1 MWAGGESYVSA
12 HEFKKVIGKFAPQ
25 FYGYGQQDS
34 QELLSYLLDGL
45 HEDLNRVIKKPEV
58 ESIDYFGDAKWTVEE
73 QKQHDSEMAPKFF
86 MNYKKRNDSVI
97 CDLMVGQ
104 YKSTLI
110 CPQCKRIS
118 IIFDPFLM
126 LSVPVSKTAV
136 NVDEMNLY
144 FIYKDLRRT
153 PIKLTPT
160 LRHNM
165 TVLEFK
171 EALSAQLN
179 VPAKNILLAMM
190 NKLRLEC
197 IFEDTETI

>member
-1 MWAGGESYVSA
+1 
-12 HEFKKVIGKFAPQ
+12 
-25 FYGYGQQDS
+25 
-34 QELLSYLLDGL
+34 
-45 HEDLNRVIKKPEV
+45 
-58 ESIDYFGDAKWTVEE
+58 
-73 QKQHDSEMAPKFF
+73 

-136 NVDEMNLY
+136 NVDELNLY
-144 FIYKDLRRT
+144 FIFKDLRRT
-153 PIKLTPT
+153 PIRLTPT

-179 VPAKNILLAMM
+179 VPAKNILLATI
-190 NKLRLEC
+190 NKLRLES
-197 IFEDTETI
+197 IIEDNETI